1 MLKQRVVCAIVGV
14 PLLVLVT
21 WFGHLWFGL
30 FVAAVVLAGTLEF
43 YQVTISPSVLTQGN
57 LINRSLIYFG
67 LLLSVLVAMAPLIF
81 HCTVVNFL
89 PAIMTFA
96 ALISL
101 VWVLFQSP
109 REGAF
114 HKWAWLVAGV
124 VYVGWMLSYWMNL
137 RIMEGGRDWVYLAL
151 FTAFA
156 NDTGAFFIGRKWGRR
171 RLAPS
176 ISPGKTWEGAS
187 GGLLSAVLV
196 AVVVAVILNTISV
209 LPVEYWQVILMGCLI
224 SVFAQLGDLVES
236 MLKRNAGVKNT
247 GKLLPGHGGILDRF
261 DSLIFVGPVVY
272 YCVLWIV

>member
-1 MLKQRVVCAIVGV
+1 MLKQRIVCAVVGV

-67 LLLSVLVAMAPLIF
+67 LLWSMLVAMAPLIF

-96 ALISL
+96 VLISL
-101 VWVLFQSP
+101 IWVLFQNP

-114 HKWAWLVAGV
+114 PKWAWLVAGV

-137 RIMEGGRDWVYLAL
+137 RIMDGGRDWVYLAL

-156 NDTGAFFIGRKWGRR
+156 NDTGAFFIGRKWGRH

-187 GGLLSAVLV
+187 GGLLSAVLT
-196 AVVVAVILNTISV
+196 AVVVAMILNSISV
-209 LPVEYWQVILMGCLI
+209 LPVEYWQVILIGCLI

-236 MLKRNAGVKNT
+236 MLKRNAGVKDT
-247 GKLLPGHGGILDRF
+247 GKFLPGHGGILDRF

-272 YCVLWIV
+272 YYVLWIV